1 MAQEAVPV
9 GDLPDEIKPL
19 FHNYHPEKIDVERD
33 AEWIILTVLL
43 YGEWH
48 QIEWAF
54 RTYGWNRIEEVV
66 KKDIEGMRT
75 LPYVVANFWSIVFWG
90 RDLPHP
96 TVREKWAI
104 TRLPEKRRR

>member
-1 MAQEAVPV
+1 MA
-9 GDLPDEIKPL
+9 GLPDEIKPL
-19 FHNYHPEKIDVERD
+19 FHNYHPEMIDVERD

-43 YGEWH
+43 YGEWE

-66 KKDIEGMRT
+66 RKDIEGMRT

-90 RDLPHP
+90 KRLPP
-96 TVREKWAI
+96 PSPREEWGI
-104 TRLPEKRRR
+104 TRIPPNTLRG